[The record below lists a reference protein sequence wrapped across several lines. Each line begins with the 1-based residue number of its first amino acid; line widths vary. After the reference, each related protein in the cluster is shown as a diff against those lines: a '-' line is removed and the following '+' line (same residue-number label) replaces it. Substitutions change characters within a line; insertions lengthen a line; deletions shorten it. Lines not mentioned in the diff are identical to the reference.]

1 MAKEKEKLNEKD
13 ELENYSYKRL
23 TKQKKNIRFQY
34 YNI

>member
-23 TKQKKNIRFQY
+23 TKQKEYKVSIL
-34 YNI
+34 